1 VLAIVAPGQGAQT
14 PGLLVPWLDVPA
26 AAALLRRAEGATGL
40 DLITLGTTGSAEQ
53 IRDTAVAQPLLTATA
68 LAAAA
73 ALDLLPESAGA
84 PLPPAAAS
92 VGAVAGHS
100 VGELAA
106 AVLAG
111 VLAPELALQLAV
123 VRGREMAQACNS
135 APTGMLAVLGGD
147 PAEVDAALAQAGLV
161 AANRNAPGQVVA
173 AGPVAGLD
181 ALAATPPA
189 RARLRRLE
197 VAGAF
202 HTDAMLPAREALA
215 RHVAALPEGTAHDAR
230 LPFVANGDGT
240 VVTTGQEV
248 LNRLVAQVAT
258 PVRWDLC
265 TATLSTR
272 HIGALIELPPA
283 GTLSAIAKRT
293 LPGVEILALRSPDDL
308 EAARALLHPAPAG
321 APEPSM
327 PFRIAVAP
335 SAGAF
340 VPAAVGE
347 GDRVAAGAALGQ
359 VRGRREQHDIRLDS
373 DAVLIE
379 WLALDGDP
387 VTVGQPLARLA

>member
-1 VLAIVAPGQGAQT
+1 VLAIVAPGQGTQT

-26 AAALLRRAEGATGL
+26 AAALLRRAEAATGL
-40 DLITLGTTGSAEQ
+40 GLIALGTTGSAEQ
-53 IRDTAVAQPLLTATA
+53 IRDTAVAQPLLAATA

-73 ALDLLPESAGA
+73 ALDLLPEQADA

-111 VLAPELALQLAV
+111 VLGPEQALQLAA
-123 VRGREMAQACNS
+123 VRGLEMARACSS
-135 APTGMLAVLGGD
+135 ASTGMLAVLGGD
-147 PAEVDAALAQAGLV
+147 PDEVDAALARAGLV

-173 AGPVAGLD
+173 AGPVAGLE
-181 ALAATPPA
+181 ALEAEPPA

-202 HTDAMLPAREALA
+202 HTGAMLPAREALS
-215 RHVAALPEGTAHDAR
+215 RHVPALAAGTARDPQLA
-230 LPFVANGDGT
+230 FVTNGDGT

-248 LNRLVAQVAT
+248 LTRLVAQVAA

-265 TATLSTR
+265 TATLSAR

-293 LPGVEILALRSPDDL
+293 LPGVEILAVRSPDDL
-308 EAARALLHPAPAG
+308 AAARTLLHPDPAG
-321 APEPSM
+321 APEPGM

-347 GDRVAAGAALGQ
+347 GDRVAAGVALGQ

-387 VTVGQPLARLA
+387 VTPGQPLARLA